1 MASAEQEQETP
12 PNRHVAAAGRLR
24 QTHPR
29 PLPSSWCL
37 MDPVPLSSS
46 STRRL
51 KQFPTPPG
59 SNPGLLIDPV
69 PPACSSGLLIDTVP
83 PAPASTAAR
92 PPNYRRIAPIP
103 PIRRSP
109 PFSKRLTYLLRLG
122 RDRDG
127 ITSSAL
133 TSSLLAGDDGHGD
146 CNGISSWPQ
155 TSSSLATIDEI
166 QQLTSSSSAG
176 DQSPPPLTSSS
187 SASDEIQQP
196 LTISSSSV
204 DPHPASLTSQ
214 ELWLVADIMMWF
226 RSIVLFS
233 FAAVVIYNEHDY
245 PAVMVSEIAGIL
257 CIYMHYWSMH
267 ITQFWLNC
275 PHNEDSSILVWLCF
289 FFVFMV
295 ALIIGL
301 QHSVLA
307 GMCITLVPTMCM
319 AGYLISCIHEYN
331 CTRCRQNLEQPLDSD
346 LHQDEH
352 TQDS

>member
-1 MASAEQEQETP
+1 MY
-12 PNRHVAAAGRLR
+12 V
-24 QTHPR
+24 
-29 PLPSSWCL
+29 
-37 MDPVPLSSS
+37 
-46 STRRL
+46 
-51 KQFPTPPG
+51 
-59 SNPGLLIDPV
+59 LI
-69 PPACSSGLLIDTVP
+69 T
-83 PAPASTAAR
+83 
-92 PPNYRRIAPIP
+92 
-103 PIRRSP
+103 
-109 PFSKRLTYLLRLG
+109 
-122 RDRDG
+122 
-127 ITSSAL
+127 
-133 TSSLLAGDDGHGD
+133 
-146 CNGISSWPQ
+146 
-155 TSSSLATIDEI
+155 E
-166 QQLTSSSSAG
+166 
-176 DQSPPPLTSSS
+176 
-187 SASDEIQQP
+187 
-196 LTISSSSV
+196 
-204 DPHPASLTSQ
+204 

-331 CTRCRQNLEQPLDSD
+331 CTRYYTSHNNSSGWTTSIFSLPINAVFVNCRCRQNLEQPLDSD